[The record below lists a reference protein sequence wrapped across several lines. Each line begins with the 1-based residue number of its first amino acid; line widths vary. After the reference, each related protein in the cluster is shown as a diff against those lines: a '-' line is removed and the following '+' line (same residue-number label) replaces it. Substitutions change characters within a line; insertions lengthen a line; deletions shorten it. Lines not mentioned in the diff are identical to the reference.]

1 MQYWKHINIDY
12 YDIIVSKTYEFIKC
26 KTDHLDKSKY
36 KGPFINL
43 PHHQFI
49 EYIPEINLAFKPY
62 GLFFEDA
69 NIFLMWD
76 NKDCIPHK
84 DYTDSIAR
92 INLPILNCEGTKTLF
107 FDNLKSKRLILPTG
121 APFYMTVNKDY
132 KQVDEVEITQATIC
146 RISEG
151 HTVIMNQSNFPRITL
166 TMSFT
171 PDAGLLLDD

>member
-1 MQYWKHINIDY
+1 MQYYKKIEVDY
-12 YDIIVSKTYEFIKC
+12 YDTIIEKTLDFIKT

-43 PHHQFI
+43 PHWDFI
-49 EYIPEINLAFKPY
+49 KHVPEIDWAFRKY

-76 NKDCIPHK
+76 NRDCLPHK

-92 INLPILNCEGTKTLF
+92 VNFPILNCQGTRTVF
-107 FDNLKSKRLILPTG
+107 YNNLKSKRLILPTG
-121 APFYMTVNKDY
+121 APFYMTMNKDY
-132 KQVDEVEITQATIC
+132 VEVDSVEMTQATIV

-151 HTVIMNQSNFPRITL
+151 HSVIMNEEQFPRITL
-166 TMSFT
+166 TLSFT

>member
-1 MQYWKHINIDY
+1 MQYYKKIEVDY
-12 YDIIVSKTYEFIKC
+12 YDAIVEKTLDFIKT

-43 PHHQFI
+43 SHWDFI
-49 EYIPEINLAFKPY
+49 KHVPEINWAFHKY

-76 NKDCIPHK
+76 NRDCLPHK

-92 INLPILNCEGTKTLF
+92 VNFPILNCQGTRTVF
-107 FDNLKSKRLILPTG
+107 YENLKSKRLILPTG
-121 APFYMTVNKDY
+121 APFYMTMNKDY
-132 KQVDEVEITQATIC
+132 VEVDSVEMTQATIV

-151 HTVIMNQSNFPRITL
+151 HSVIMNEEKFPRITL
-166 TMSFT
+166 TLSFT
-171 PDAGLLLDD
+171 PDVGLLLDN